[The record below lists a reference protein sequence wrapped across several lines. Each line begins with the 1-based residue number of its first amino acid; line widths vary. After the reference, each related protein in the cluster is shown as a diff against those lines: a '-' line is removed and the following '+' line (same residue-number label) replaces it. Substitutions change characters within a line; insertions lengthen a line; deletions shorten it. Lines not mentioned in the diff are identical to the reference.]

1 MNTLSNLVE
10 LLESK
15 NFHGK
20 QKDLNGFPY
29 INHLL
34 RVNLY
39 VNMFLNNL
47 SKYDEQCSH
56 PNFRNKISTVALLH
70 DVLEDCDDWNKN
82 KTYSQNNLEQFLK
95 DYLLANSQFNQQ
107 DVDDILATCQKLN
120 KNNFTDKQ
128 EYLDNLLTVS
138 NTNDIDKMALLVK
151 MMDTLD
157 NMNFFRMLQPNSKS
171 LSKLNLTDMDDL
183 PTIIGEFKPFLSKL
197 AEKLDDEIGNNN
209 EYAVKTVKRLKNYLS
224 NYELYRHNFIINF
237 LPAFISQQ
245 YVAHNTV
252 GTTGTV
258 GNEVAIGNE
267 ITVGTIG
274 HEVNEIEATLKE
286 IATLYHGKLIAPT
299 KINEINELARN
310 AISDQSLLQKNQKN
324 ISYIPD
330 YIEARRSKKQTKNKP

>member
-47 SKYDEQCSH
+47 SKHDEQCADL
-56 PNFRNKISTVALLH
+56 NFRNKISTVALLH

-82 KTYSQNNLEQFLK
+82 KTYSQTNLEQFLK

-107 DVDDILATCQKLN
+107 DVDDVLAACQKLN
-120 KNNFTDKQ
+120 KNNFADKQ
-128 EYLDNLLTVS
+128 EYLNNLLSTEGSATV
-138 NTNDIDKMALLVK
+138 NKMALLVK
-151 MMDTLD
+151 MADTLD

-209 EYAVKTVKRLKNYLS
+209 EYVTKTVKRLKNYLS
-224 NYELYRHNFIINF
+224 NYELYRYHFIGNF
-237 LPAFISQQ
+237 LPKFAYQQ
-245 YVAHNTV
+245 HMVRD
-252 GTTGTV
+252 
-258 GNEVAIGNE
+258 
-267 ITVGTIG
+267 TVGTIG

-286 IATLYHGKLIAPT
+286 ITTLYHGYMIAPT

-330 YIEARRSKKQTKNKP
+330 YIEARRLKKQTKNKP

>member
-39 VNMFLNNL
+39 VNMFLNSL
-47 SKYDEQCSH
+47 SKHDEQCADL
-56 PNFRNKISTVALLH
+56 NFRNKISTVALLH

-82 KTYSQNNLEQFLK
+82 KKYSQTNLEQFLK

-120 KNNFTDKQ
+120 KNNFADKQ
-128 EYLDNLLTVS
+128 EYLDNLLSTEGSATV
-138 NTNDIDKMALLVK
+138 NKMALLVK
-151 MMDTLD
+151 MADTLD

-183 PTIIGEFKPFLSKL
+183 PTIISDFKPFLSKL
-197 AEKLDDEIGNNN
+197 AGKLDDEIGNNN
-209 EYAVKTVKRLKNYLS
+209 EYATKTVKRLKNYLS
-224 NYELYRHNFIINF
+224 NYELYRYHFIGNF
-237 LPAFISQQ
+237 LPTFAYQQ
-245 YVAHNTV
+245 HMVRETYGYEVTV
-252 GTTGTV
+252 GAV
-258 GNEVAIGNE
+258 
-267 ITVGTIG
+267 G
-274 HEVNEIEATLKE
+274 HEVNEIKATLKE
-286 IATLYHGKLIAPT
+286 IATLYNGYLIAPT

>member
-1 MNTLSNLVE
+1 MNTLSNLIE

-20 QKDLNGFPY
+20 QKDLNGFHY

-47 SKYDEQCSH
+47 SKYDEQCADL
-56 PNFRNKISTVALLH
+56 NFRSKVSTVALLH

-82 KTYSQNNLEQFLK
+82 KTYSQTNLEQFLK
-95 DYLLANSQFNQQ
+95 DYLLAKSQFNQQ

-120 KNNFTDKQ
+120 KNNFSDKQ
-128 EYLDNLLTVS
+128 RYLDNLLSTEGS
-138 NTNDIDKMALLVK
+138 AIINKMALLIK
-151 MMDTLD
+151 MADTLD

-183 PTIIGEFKPFLSKL
+183 PTIISDFKPFLSKL
-197 AEKLDDEIGNNN
+197 AGKLNGEIGNNN

-224 NYELYRHNFIINF
+224 NYELYRYHFIGNF
-237 LPAFISQQ
+237 LPEFAYQQ
-245 YVAHNTV
+245 HMVSD
-252 GTTGTV
+252 
-258 GNEVAIGNE
+258 
-267 ITVGTIG
+267 TIG
-274 HEVNEIEATLKE
+274 HEVAIGTIGTVETTGYEVNEIETTLKE
-286 IATLYHGKLIAPT
+286 IATLYHGYMIAPT

-324 ISYIPD
+324 ISYLPD
-330 YIEARRSKKQTKNKP
+330 YIEVRRLKKETKTKP

>member
-1 MNTLSNLVE
+1 MITMNTLSNLVE

-39 VNMFLNNL
+39 ANMFLNNL
-47 SKYDEQCSH
+47 SKYDEQCADL
-56 PNFRNKISTVALLH
+56 NFRSKVSTVALLH

-82 KTYSQNNLEQFLK
+82 KTYSQTNLEQFLK
-95 DYLLANSQFNQQ
+95 DYLLAKSQFNQQ

-128 EYLDNLLTVS
+128 EYLDNLLSTNGSTTV
-138 NTNDIDKMALLVK
+138 NKMALLVK
-151 MMDTLD
+151 MADTLD

-224 NYELYRHNFIINF
+224 NYELYRYHFIGNF
-237 LPAFISQQ
+237 LPEFAYQQ
-245 YVAHNTV
+245 HMVCDTV
-252 GTTGTV
+252 GTV
-258 GNEVAIGNE
+258 
-267 ITVGTIG
+267 G
-274 HEVNEIEATLKE
+274 HEVEATLKE

-310 AISDQSLLQKNQKN
+310 AVSDQSLLQKNQKN
-324 ISYIPD
+324 ISYIPE
-330 YIEARRSKKQTKNKP
+330 YIEVRRLKKQTKNKP

>member
-39 VNMFLNNL
+39 ANMFLNNL
-47 SKYDEQCSH
+47 SKYDEQCADL
-56 PNFRNKISTVALLH
+56 NFRSKVSTVALLH
-70 DVLEDCDDWNKN
+70 DVLEDCDDWNKY
-82 KTYSQNNLEQFLK
+82 KTYSQINLEQFLK
-95 DYLLANSQFNQQ
+95 DYLLVNSQFNQQ

-128 EYLDNLLTVS
+128 EYLDNLLSTNGSTTV
-138 NTNDIDKMALLVK
+138 NKMALLVK
-151 MMDTLD
+151 MADTLD

-197 AEKLDDEIGNNN
+197 AEKLDNEIGNNN
-209 EYAVKTVKRLKNYLS
+209 EYAAKTVKRLKNYLS
-224 NYELYRHNFIINF
+224 NYELYRYHFIGKF
-237 LPAFISQQ
+237 LPKFAYQQ
-245 YVAHNTV
+245 HMVRDTIGTTGHEVA
-252 GTTGTV
+252 TGTV
-258 GNEVAIGNE
+258 GY
-267 ITVGTIG
+267 
-274 HEVNEIEATLKE
+274 EVNEIETTLKE
-286 IATLYHGKLIAPT
+286 IATLYHGYMIAPT

-310 AISDQSLLQKNQKN
+310 AVSDQSLLQKNQKN
-324 ISYIPD
+324 ISYLPD
-330 YIEARRSKKQTKNKP
+330 YIEARRLKKQTKNKP

>member
-39 VNMFLNNL
+39 VNMVLNNL
-47 SKYDEQCSH
+47 SKHDEQCADL
-56 PNFRNKISTVALLH
+56 NFRNKISTVALLH

-82 KTYSQNNLEQFLK
+82 KTYSQTNLEQFLK

-120 KNNFTDKQ
+120 KNNFADKQ

-151 MMDTLD
+151 MADTLD

-171 LSKLNLTDMDDL
+171 LSKLNLSDVDDL
-183 PTIIGEFKPFLSKL
+183 PTIISDFKPFLSKL
-197 AEKLDDEIGNNN
+197 AEKLDGEIGNNN

-224 NYELYRHNFIINF
+224 NYELYRYHFIGNF

-258 GNEVAIGNE
+258 GNEV
-267 ITVGTIG
+267 
-274 HEVNEIEATLKE
+274 NEIEATLKE
-286 IATLYHGKLIAPT
+286 ITTLYHGYMIAPT

-310 AISDQSLLQKNQKN
+310 AVSEQSLLQKNQKN
-324 ISYIPD
+324 ISYLPD
-330 YIEARRSKKQTKNKP
+330 YIEARRLKKQTKNKL

>member
-47 SKYDEQCSH
+47 SKHDEQCADL
-56 PNFRNKISTVALLH
+56 NFRNKISTVALLH

-82 KTYSQNNLEQFLK
+82 KTYSQTHLEQFLK
-95 DYLLANSQFNQQ
+95 DYLLANSKFNQQ
-107 DVDDILATCQKLN
+107 DVDDILAICQKLN

-128 EYLDNLLTVS
+128 KYLDNLLSTEGSATV
-138 NTNDIDKMALLVK
+138 NKMALLVK
-151 MMDTLD
+151 MADTLD

-197 AEKLDDEIGNNN
+197 AEKLDGEIGNNN
-209 EYAVKTVKRLKNYLS
+209 EYATKTVKRLKNYLS
-224 NYELYRHNFIINF
+224 NYELYRHKFIVNF

-252 GTTGTV
+252 VATGHEVATGTV
-258 GNEVAIGNE
+258 GNK
-267 ITVGTIG
+267 
-274 HEVNEIEATLKE
+274 VNEVQATLKE
-286 IATLYHGKLIAPT
+286 IATLYHGYMVAPT

-310 AISDQSLLQKNQKN
+310 AILDQSLLQKNQKN

>member
-1 MNTLSNLVE
+1 MNTLSNLIE

-47 SKYDEQCSH
+47 SKYDEQCADL
-56 PNFRNKISTVALLH
+56 NFRSKVSTVALLH

-82 KTYSQNNLEQFLK
+82 KTYSQTNLEQFLK
-95 DYLLANSQFNQQ
+95 DYLLAKSQFNQQ

-120 KNNFTDKQ
+120 KNNFSDKQ
-128 EYLDNLLTVS
+128 GYLDNLLSTEGS
-138 NTNDIDKMALLVK
+138 AIINKMALLIK
-151 MMDTLD
+151 MADTLD

-183 PTIIGEFKPFLSKL
+183 PTIISDFKPFLSKL
-197 AEKLDDEIGNNN
+197 AGKLDREIGNNN

-224 NYELYRHNFIINF
+224 NYELYRYNFIGNF
-237 LPAFISQQ
+237 LPAFAYQQ
-245 YVAHNTV
+245 HMVSD
-252 GTTGTV
+252 
-258 GNEVAIGNE
+258 
-267 ITVGTIG
+267 TIG
-274 HEVNEIEATLKE
+274 HEVAIGTVETTGYEVNEIETTLKE
-286 IATLYHGKLIAPT
+286 IANLYHGYMIAPT

-324 ISYIPD
+324 ISYLPD
-330 YIEARRSKKQTKNKP
+330 YIEVRRLKKQTKTKH

>member
-39 VNMFLNNL
+39 ANMFLNNL
-47 SKYDEQCSH
+47 SKYDEQCADL
-56 PNFRNKISTVALLH
+56 NFRSKVSTVALLH

-82 KTYSQNNLEQFLK
+82 KTYSHTNLEQFLK
-95 DYLLANSQFNQQ
+95 DYLLAKSQFNQQ

-120 KNNFTDKQ
+120 KNNFTYKQ

-151 MMDTLD
+151 MADTLD

-197 AEKLDDEIGNNN
+197 AEKLDGEIGNNN

-224 NYELYRHNFIINF
+224 NYELYRYHFIGNF
-237 LPAFISQQ
+237 LPEFAYQQ
-245 YVAHNTV
+245 HMVRDTV
-252 GTTGTV
+252 GTV
-258 GNEVAIGNE
+258 
-267 ITVGTIG
+267 G
-274 HEVNEIEATLKE
+274 HEVNEIKATLKE
-286 IATLYHGKLIAPT
+286 IATLYHGYMIAPT
-299 KINEINELARN
+299 KINEINELSRN
-310 AISDQSLLQKNQKN
+310 AVSDQSLLQKNQKN

-330 YIEARRSKKQTKNKP
+330 YIEARRLKKQTKNKP

>member
-39 VNMFLNNL
+39 ANMFLNNL
-47 SKYDEQCSH
+47 SKYDEQCADL
-56 PNFRNKISTVALLH
+56 NFRSKVSTVALLH

-82 KTYSQNNLEQFLK
+82 KTYSQTNLEQFLK

-128 EYLDNLLTVS
+128 EYLDNLLSTDSSATV
-138 NTNDIDKMALLVK
+138 NKMALLVK
-151 MMDTLD
+151 MADTLD

-171 LSKLNLTDMDDL
+171 LSKLNLTDMNDL
-183 PTIIGEFKPFLSKL
+183 PTIISEFKPFLSKL
-197 AEKLDDEIGNNN
+197 AEKLDGEIGNNN
-209 EYAVKTVKRLKNYLS
+209 EYATKTVKRLKNYLS
-224 NYELYRHNFIINF
+224 NYELYRYHFIGNF
-237 LPAFISQQ
+237 LPKFAYQQ
-245 YVAHNTV
+245 PMVRD
-252 GTTGTV
+252 
-258 GNEVAIGNE
+258 
-267 ITVGTIG
+267 TVGTIG
-274 HEVNEIEATLKE
+274 HEVEATLKE
-286 IATLYHGKLIAPT
+286 IATLYHGYMVAPT

-310 AISDQSLLQKNQKN
+310 AVSDQSLLQKNQKN
-324 ISYIPD
+324 ISYIPE
-330 YIEARRSKKQTKNKP
+330 YIETRRFKKQTKNKP

>member
-1 MNTLSNLVE
+1 VITMNTLSNLVE

-47 SKYDEQCSH
+47 SKHDEQCADL
-56 PNFRNKISTVALLH
+56 NFRNKISTVALLH

-82 KTYSQNNLEQFLK
+82 KTYSQTNLEQFLK

-107 DVDDILATCQKLN
+107 DVDDVLAACQKLN
-120 KNNFTDKQ
+120 KNNFADKQ
-128 EYLDNLLTVS
+128 EYLNNLLSTEGSATV
-138 NTNDIDKMALLVK
+138 NKMALLVK
-151 MMDTLD
+151 MADTLD

-209 EYAVKTVKRLKNYLS
+209 EYAAKTVKRLKNYLS
-224 NYELYRHNFIINF
+224 NYELYRYHFIGKF
-237 LPAFISQQ
+237 LPKFAYQQ
-245 YVAHNTV
+245 HMVRDTI
-252 GTTGTV
+252 GTTGH
-258 GNEVAIGNE
+258 EVAIGYE
-267 ITVGTIG
+267 IK
-274 HEVNEIEATLKE
+274 ATLKE
-286 IATLYHGKLIAPT
+286 IATLYHGYMIAPT

-310 AISDQSLLQKNQKN
+310 AVSDQSLLQKNQKN
-324 ISYIPD
+324 ISYLPD
-330 YIEARRSKKQTKNKP
+330 YIEARRLKKQTKNKP

>member
-15 NFHGK
+15 NFHGT

-47 SKYDEQCSH
+47 SKHDEQCADL
-56 PNFRNKISTVALLH
+56 NFRNKISTVALLH

-82 KTYSQNNLEQFLK
+82 KTYLQTNLEQFLK

-107 DVDDILATCQKLN
+107 DVDEIIATCQKLN

-151 MMDTLD
+151 MADTLD

-171 LSKLNLTDMDDL
+171 LSKLNLSDVDDL
-183 PTIIGEFKPFLSKL
+183 PTIISDFKPFLSKL
-197 AEKLDDEIGNNN
+197 AEKLDGEIGNNN
-209 EYAVKTVKRLKNYLS
+209 EYATKTVKRLKNYLS
-224 NYELYRHNFIINF
+224 NYELYRHKFIVNF

-252 GTTGTV
+252 GTTGH
-258 GNEVAIGNE
+258 EV
-267 ITVGTIG
+267 TIG
-274 HEVNEIEATLKE
+274 QATLKE

-310 AISDQSLLQKNQKN
+310 AILDQSLLQKNQKN
-324 ISYIPD
+324 ISYLPD
-330 YIEARRSKKQTKNKP
+330 YIEARRLKKQTKNKP

>member
-39 VNMFLNNL
+39 ANMFLNNL
-47 SKYDEQCSH
+47 SKYDEQCADL
-56 PNFRNKISTVALLH
+56 NFRSKVSTVALLH

-82 KTYSQNNLEQFLK
+82 KTYSQTNLEQFLK
-95 DYLLANSQFNQQ
+95 DYLLAKSQFNQQ

-128 EYLDNLLTVS
+128 EYLDNLLSTNGSTTV
-138 NTNDIDKMALLVK
+138 NKMALLVK
-151 MMDTLD
+151 MADTLD

-224 NYELYRHNFIINF
+224 NYELYRYHFIGNF
-237 LPAFISQQ
+237 LPEFAYQQ
-245 YVAHNTV
+245 HMVCDTV
-252 GTTGTV
+252 GTV
-258 GNEVAIGNE
+258 
-267 ITVGTIG
+267 G
-274 HEVNEIEATLKE
+274 HEVEATLKE

-310 AISDQSLLQKNQKN
+310 AVSDQSLLQKNQKN
-324 ISYIPD
+324 ISYIPE
-330 YIEARRSKKQTKNKP
+330 YIEVRRLKKQTKNKP

>member
-39 VNMFLNNL
+39 ANMFLNNL
-47 SKYDEQCSH
+47 SKYDEQCADL
-56 PNFRNKISTVALLH
+56 NFRSKVSIVALLH

-82 KTYSQNNLEQFLK
+82 KTYSQTNLEQFLK
-95 DYLLANSQFNQQ
+95 DYLLAKSQFNQQ

-151 MMDTLD
+151 MADTLD

-224 NYELYRHNFIINF
+224 NYELYRYHFIGNF

-258 GNEVAIGNE
+258 GNEVNE
-267 ITVGTIG
+267 V
-274 HEVNEIEATLKE
+274 EATLKE
-286 IATLYHGKLIAPT
+286 IATLYHGYMIAPT

-310 AISDQSLLQKNQKN
+310 AVSNQSLLQKNQKN

>member
-15 NFHGK
+15 NLHGK
-20 QKDLNGFPY
+20 QKDSNGIPY

-39 VNMFLNNL
+39 VNMFLNSL
-47 SKYDEQCSH
+47 SKHDEQCADL
-56 PNFRNKISTVALLH
+56 NFRNKISTVALLH

-82 KTYSQNNLEQFLK
+82 KTYSQTNLEQFLK

-120 KNNFTDKQ
+120 KNNFADKQ
-128 EYLDNLLTVS
+128 EYLDNLLSADGSTAV
-138 NTNDIDKMALLVK
+138 NKMALLVK
-151 MMDTLD
+151 MADTLD

-171 LSKLNLTDMDDL
+171 LSKLNLSDVNDL
-183 PTIIGEFKPFLSKL
+183 PTIISDFKLFLSKL

-209 EYAVKTVKRLKNYLS
+209 EYVVKTVKRLKNYLS
-224 NYELYRHNFIINF
+224 NYELYRYHFIGNF
-237 LPAFISQQ
+237 LPEFAYQQ
-245 YVAHNTV
+245 HMVRD
-252 GTTGTV
+252 
-258 GNEVAIGNE
+258 
-267 ITVGTIG
+267 TVGTIG
-274 HEVNEIEATLKE
+274 HEVNEIKATLKE

-310 AISDQSLLQKNQKN
+310 AVSDQSLLQKNQKN
-324 ISYIPD
+324 ISYIPE
-330 YIEARRSKKQTKNKP
+330 YIEVRRLKKQTKNKP

>member
-39 VNMFLNNL
+39 ANMFLNNL

-82 KTYSQNNLEQFLK
+82 KTYSQTNLEQFLK

-128 EYLDNLLTVS
+128 EYLDNLLSTDGSTTV
-138 NTNDIDKMALLVK
+138 NKMALLVK
-151 MMDTLD
+151 MADTLD
-157 NMNFFRMLQPNSKS
+157 NMNFFRMLQLNSKS

-209 EYAVKTVKRLKNYLS
+209 EYVVKTVKRLKNYLS
-224 NYELYRHNFIINF
+224 NYELYRYHFIGNF
-237 LPAFISQQ
+237 LPEFAYQQ
-245 YVAHNTV
+245 HMVRDTI
-252 GTTGTV
+252 GTTGH
-258 GNEVAIGNE
+258 EVAIGY
-267 ITVGTIG
+267 
-274 HEVNEIEATLKE
+274 EIEATLKE
-286 IATLYHGKLIAPT
+286 ITTLYHGYMIAPT

>member
-1 MNTLSNLVE
+1 MITMNTLSNLVE

-39 VNMFLNNL
+39 VNMFLNGL
-47 SKYDEQCSH
+47 SKYDEQCVDL
-56 PNFRNKISTVALLH
+56 NFRNKISTVALLH

-95 DYLLANSQFNQQ
+95 DYLLTKFTNSQFNQQ

-120 KNNFTDKQ
+120 KNNFADKQ

-151 MMDTLD
+151 MADTLD

-183 PTIIGEFKPFLSKL
+183 PTIISEFKPFLSKL
-197 AEKLDDEIGNNN
+197 AEKLDGETGNNN
-209 EYAVKTVKRLKNYLS
+209 EYAVKIVKRLKNYLS
-224 NYELYRHNFIINF
+224 NYELYRYHFIGNF
-237 LPAFISQQ
+237 LPEFAYQQ
-245 YVAHNTV
+245 HMVRD
-252 GTTGTV
+252 
-258 GNEVAIGNE
+258 
-267 ITVGTIG
+267 TVGTIG
-274 HEVNEIEATLKE
+274 HEVATGTVGYEVNEVEATLKE
-286 IATLYHGKLIAPT
+286 IATLYHGYMIAPT

-310 AISDQSLLQKNQKN
+310 AVSNQSLLQKNRKN
-324 ISYIPD
+324 ISYLTD
-330 YIEARRSKKQTKNKP
+330 YIEARRLKKQTKNKL

>member
-39 VNMFLNNL
+39 ANMFLNNL
-47 SKYDEQCSH
+47 SKYDEQCADL
-56 PNFRNKISTVALLH
+56 NFRSKVSTVALLH

-82 KTYSQNNLEQFLK
+82 KTYSQTNLEQFLK
-95 DYLLANSQFNQQ
+95 DYLLAKSQFNQQ

-128 EYLDNLLTVS
+128 EYLDNLLSTDSSATV
-138 NTNDIDKMALLVK
+138 NKMALLVK
-151 MMDTLD
+151 MADTLD

-183 PTIIGEFKPFLSKL
+183 PTIINDFKPFLSKL
-197 AEKLDDEIGNNN
+197 AGKLDDEIGNNN
-209 EYAVKTVKRLKNYLS
+209 EYATKTVKRLKNYLS
-224 NYELYRHNFIINF
+224 NYELYRHKFIVNF

-252 GTTGTV
+252 TV
-258 GNEVAIGNE
+258 G
-267 ITVGTIG
+267 
-274 HEVNEIEATLKE
+274 HEIEATLKE
-286 IATLYHGKLIAPT
+286 IATLYHGYMIAPT

-310 AISDQSLLQKNQKN
+310 AVLDQSLLQKNQKN

>member
-39 VNMFLNNL
+39 VNMFLNSL
-47 SKYDEQCSH
+47 SKHDKQCADL
-56 PNFRNKISTVALLH
+56 NFRNKISTVALLH

-82 KTYSQNNLEQFLK
+82 KTYSQTNLEQLLK

-120 KNNFTDKQ
+120 KNNFADKQ
-128 EYLDNLLTVS
+128 EYLDNLLSTDSSATV
-138 NTNDIDKMALLVK
+138 NKMALLVK
-151 MMDTLD
+151 MADTLD

-197 AEKLDDEIGNNN
+197 AEKLDGEIGNNN
-209 EYAVKTVKRLKNYLS
+209 EYATKTVKRLKNYLS
-224 NYELYRHNFIINF
+224 NYELYSHNFIINF
-237 LPAFISQQ
+237 LPVFISQQ
-245 YVAHNTV
+245 YMGREAY
-252 GTTGTV
+252 
-258 GNEVAIGNE
+258 GNE
-267 ITVGTIG
+267 ITVGTVG
-274 HEVNEIEATLKE
+274 HEVNEIKATLKE
-286 IATLYHGKLIAPT
+286 ITTLYHGYMIAPT

-310 AISDQSLLQKNQKN
+310 AVSDQSLLQKNQKN

>member
-1 MNTLSNLVE
+1 MITMNTLSNLVE

-39 VNMFLNNL
+39 ANMFLNNL
-47 SKYDEQCSH
+47 SKYDEQCADL
-56 PNFRNKISTVALLH
+56 NFRSKVSTVALLH

-95 DYLLANSQFNQQ
+95 DYLLAKSQFNQQ

-128 EYLDNLLTVS
+128 EYLDNLLSADGSTAV
-138 NTNDIDKMALLVK
+138 NKMALLVK
-151 MMDTLD
+151 MADTLD

-171 LSKLNLTDMDDL
+171 LSKLNLSDVNDL
-183 PTIIGEFKPFLSKL
+183 PTIISDFKPFLSKL

-209 EYAVKTVKRLKNYLS
+209 EYVVKTVKRLKNYLS
-224 NYELYRHNFIINF
+224 NYELYRHKFIVNF

-252 GTTGTV
+252 VATGHEVATGTV
-258 GNEVAIGNE
+258 GNK
-267 ITVGTIG
+267 
-274 HEVNEIEATLKE
+274 VNEVQATLKE
-286 IATLYHGKLIAPT
+286 IATLYHGYMVAPT

>member
-47 SKYDEQCSH
+47 SKHDEQCADL
-56 PNFRNKISTVALLH
+56 NFRNKIATVALLH

-82 KTYSQNNLEQFLK
+82 KTYSQTNLEQFLK
-95 DYLLANSQFNQQ
+95 DYLLANSQFNQH

-128 EYLDNLLTVS
+128 EYLDNLLTIS

-151 MMDTLD
+151 MADTLD

-171 LSKLNLTDMDDL
+171 LSKLNLSDVNDL
-183 PTIIGEFKPFLSKL
+183 PTIINEFKLFISKF
-197 AEKLDDEIGNNN
+197 
-209 EYAVKTVKRLKNYLS
+209 LKNWIMRLA
-224 NYELYRHNFIINF
+224 IITNM
-237 LPAFISQQ
+237 L
-245 YVAHNTV
+245 
-252 GTTGTV
+252 
-258 GNEVAIGNE
+258 
-267 ITVGTIG
+267 
-274 HEVNEIEATLKE
+274 
-286 IATLYHGKLIAPT
+286 
-299 KINEINELARN
+299 
-310 AISDQSLLQKNQKN
+310 
-324 ISYIPD
+324 
-330 YIEARRSKKQTKNKP
+330 KKQ

>member
-47 SKYDEQCSH
+47 SKHDEQCADL
-56 PNFRNKISTVALLH
+56 NFRNKISTVALLH

-82 KTYSQNNLEQFLK
+82 KTYSQTNLEQFLK

-120 KNNFTDKQ
+120 KNNFADKQ
-128 EYLDNLLTVS
+128 EYLDNLLSTEGSATV
-138 NTNDIDKMALLVK
+138 NKMALLVK
-151 MMDTLD
+151 MADTLD
-157 NMNFFRMLQPNSKS
+157 NMNFFRILQPNSKS

-197 AEKLDDEIGNNN
+197 AEKLDWEIGNNN
-209 EYAVKTVKRLKNYLS
+209 EYATKTVKRLKNYLS
-224 NYELYRHNFIINF
+224 NYELYRYHFIGNF
-237 LPAFISQQ
+237 LPTFTYQQ
-245 YVAHNTV
+245 YVARDAI
-252 GTTGTV
+252 GTTGH
-258 GNEVAIGNE
+258 EVA
-267 ITVGTIG
+267 TGTAG
-274 HEVNEIEATLKE
+274 YEVETTLKE

-310 AISDQSLLQKNQKN
+310 AILDRSLLQKNQKN
-324 ISYIPD
+324 ISYLPD
-330 YIEARRSKKQTKNKP
+330 YIEARRLKKQTKNKP

>member
-1 MNTLSNLVE
+1 MITMNTLSNLVE

-39 VNMFLNNL
+39 VNMFLNSL
-47 SKYDEQCSH
+47 SKHDEQCTDL
-56 PNFRNKISTVALLH
+56 NFRNKISTVALLH

-82 KTYSQNNLEQFLK
+82 KTYSQTNLEQFLK
-95 DYLLANSQFNQQ
+95 DYLLENSQFNQQ

-120 KNNFTDKQ
+120 KNNFADKQ

-138 NTNDIDKMALLVK
+138 NTNDIDKMALLIK
-151 MMDTLD
+151 MADTLD

-171 LSKLNLTDMDDL
+171 LSKLNLSDMNDL
-183 PTIIGEFKPFLSKL
+183 PTLIGEFKPFLSKL
-197 AEKLDDEIGNNN
+197 AEKLDGEISNNN
-209 EYAVKTVKRLKNYLS
+209 EYATKTVKRLKNYLS
-224 NYELYRHNFIINF
+224 NYELYRHKFIVNF

-245 YVAHNTV
+245 YVVHNTV
-252 GTTGTV
+252 GTTG
-258 GNEVAIGNE
+258 NEVATG
-267 ITVGTIG
+267 TVGY
-274 HEVNEIEATLKE
+274 EVNEIETTLKE

>member
-1 MNTLSNLVE
+1 MITMNTLSNLVE

-39 VNMFLNNL
+39 VNMVLNNL
-47 SKYDEQCSH
+47 SKHDEQCADL
-56 PNFRNKISTVALLH
+56 NFRNKISTVALLH

-82 KTYSQNNLEQFLK
+82 KTYSQTNLEQFLK

-120 KNNFTDKQ
+120 KNNFADKQ

-151 MMDTLD
+151 MADTLD

-171 LSKLNLTDMDDL
+171 LSKLNLSDVDDL
-183 PTIIGEFKPFLSKL
+183 PTIISDFKPFLSKL
-197 AEKLDDEIGNNN
+197 AEKLDGEIGNNN

-224 NYELYRHNFIINF
+224 NYELYRYHFIGNF

-258 GNEVAIGNE
+258 GNEV
-267 ITVGTIG
+267 
-274 HEVNEIEATLKE
+274 NEIEATLKE
-286 IATLYHGKLIAPT
+286 ITTLYHGYMIAPT

-310 AISDQSLLQKNQKN
+310 AVSEQSLLQKNQKN
-324 ISYIPD
+324 ISYLPD
-330 YIEARRSKKQTKNKP
+330 YIEARRLKKQTKNKL

>member
-10 LLESK
+10 LLEAK

-39 VNMFLNNL
+39 VNMFLNGL
-47 SKYDEQCSH
+47 SKYDEQCIDL
-56 PNFRNKISTVALLH
+56 NFRNKISTVALLH

-95 DYLLANSQFNQQ
+95 DYLLTKFTNSQFNQQ

-120 KNNFTDKQ
+120 KNNFADKQ
-128 EYLDNLLTVS
+128 EYLDNLLSTDSSATV
-138 NTNDIDKMALLVK
+138 NKMALLVK
-151 MMDTLD
+151 MADTLD

-197 AEKLDDEIGNNN
+197 AGKLDGEIGNNN
-209 EYAVKTVKRLKNYLS
+209 EYATKTVKRLKNYLS

-245 YVAHNTV
+245 YMGREAY
-252 GTTGTV
+252 
-258 GNEVAIGNE
+258 GNE
-267 ITVGTIG
+267 ITVGTVG
-274 HEVNEIEATLKE
+274 HEVNEIKATLKE
-286 IATLYHGKLIAPT
+286 ITTLYHGYMIAPT

-310 AISDQSLLQKNQKN
+310 AVSDQSLLQKNQKN

>member
-39 VNMFLNNL
+39 ANMFLNNL
-47 SKYDEQCSH
+47 SKYDEQCADL
-56 PNFRNKISTVALLH
+56 NFRSKVSTVALLH

-95 DYLLANSQFNQQ
+95 DYLLAKSQFNQQ

-128 EYLDNLLTVS
+128 EYLDNLLSADGSTAV
-138 NTNDIDKMALLVK
+138 NKMALLVK
-151 MMDTLD
+151 MADTLD

-171 LSKLNLTDMDDL
+171 LSKLNLSDVNDL
-183 PTIIGEFKPFLSKL
+183 PTIISDFKPFLSKL

-209 EYAVKTVKRLKNYLS
+209 EYVVKTVKRLKNYLS
-224 NYELYRHNFIINF
+224 NYELYRHKFIVNF

-252 GTTGTV
+252 VATGHEVATGTV
-258 GNEVAIGNE
+258 GNK
-267 ITVGTIG
+267 
-274 HEVNEIEATLKE
+274 VNEVQATLKE
-286 IATLYHGKLIAPT
+286 IATLYHGYMVAPT

>member
-1 MNTLSNLVE
+1 MITMNTLSNLVE

-47 SKYDEQCSH
+47 SKHDEQCADL
-56 PNFRNKISTVALLH
+56 NFRNKIATVALLH

-82 KTYSQNNLEQFLK
+82 KTYSQTNLEQFLK
-95 DYLLANSQFNQQ
+95 DYLLANSQFNQH

-128 EYLDNLLTVS
+128 EYLDNLLTIS

-151 MMDTLD
+151 MADTLD
-157 NMNFFRMLQPNSKS
+157 NINFFRMLQLNSKS
-171 LSKLNLTDMDDL
+171 LSKLNLSDVNDL
-183 PTIIGEFKPFLSKL
+183 PTIISDFKPFLSKL
-197 AEKLDDEIGNNN
+197 STKLDNEIKNNNN
-209 EYAVKTVKRLKNYLS
+209 EYAKKTVKRLQNYLS
-224 NYELYRHNFIINF
+224 NYELYRYNFIVNF
-237 LPAFISQQ
+237 LPEFDSQQ
-245 YVAHNTV
+245 HVVYETSVEHNPHEMHKVAY
-252 GTTGTV
+252 GD
-258 GNEVAIGNE
+258 EVKE
-267 ITVGTIG
+267 IQT
-274 HEVNEIEATLKE
+274 TLKK
-286 IATLYHGKLIAPT
+286 IASLYHGYFIAPT

-310 AISDQSLLQKNQKN
+310 AISDHSLLQKNQQS
-324 ISYIPD
+324 ISYTPD
-330 YIEARRSKKQTKNKP
+330 YIERRRNRL

>member
-47 SKYDEQCSH
+47 SKHDEQCADL
-56 PNFRNKISTVALLH
+56 NFRNKISTVALLH

-82 KTYSQNNLEQFLK
+82 KTYSQTNLEQFLK

-107 DVDDILATCQKLN
+107 DVDDVLAACQKLN
-120 KNNFTDKQ
+120 KNNFADKQ
-128 EYLDNLLTVS
+128 EYLNNLLSTEGSATV
-138 NTNDIDKMALLVK
+138 NKMALLVK
-151 MMDTLD
+151 MADTLD

-209 EYAVKTVKRLKNYLS
+209 EYVTKTVKRLKNYLS
-224 NYELYRHNFIINF
+224 NYELYRYHFIGNF
-237 LPAFISQQ
+237 LPKFAYQQ
-245 YVAHNTV
+245 HMVRDTV
-252 GTTGTV
+252 GTV
-258 GNEVAIGNE
+258 D
-267 ITVGTIG
+267 
-274 HEVNEIEATLKE
+274 HEVNEIKATLKE

-310 AISDQSLLQKNQKN
+310 AVSDQSLLQKNQKN
-324 ISYIPD
+324 ISYIPE
-330 YIEARRSKKQTKNKP
+330 YIEVRRSKKQTKNKP

>member
-39 VNMFLNNL
+39 ANMFLNNL
-47 SKYDEQCSH
+47 SKYDEQCADL
-56 PNFRNKISTVALLH
+56 NFRSKVSTVALLH

-151 MMDTLD
+151 MADTLD

-183 PTIIGEFKPFLSKL
+183 PTIIGDFKPFLSKL
-197 AEKLDDEIGNNN
+197 AGKLDDEIGNNN
-209 EYAVKTVKRLKNYLS
+209 EYATKTVKRLKNYLS
-224 NYELYRHNFIINF
+224 NYELYRYHFIGNF
-237 LPAFISQQ
+237 LPTFAYQQ
-245 YVAHNTV
+245 RHMGYAVHEVATGTAGTV
-252 GTTGTV
+252 GTTGYKVTI
-258 GNEVAIGNE
+258 GNEV
-267 ITVGTIG
+267 TVGQ
-274 HEVNEIEATLKE
+274 ATLKE
-286 IATLYHGKLIAPT
+286 IATLYHCKLIAPT

-310 AISDQSLLQKNQKN
+310 AISDNSLLQKNQKN
-324 ISYIPD
+324 ISYLPD
-330 YIEARRSKKQTKNKP
+330 YIEARRLKKQTKNKP

>member
-34 RVNLY
+34 QVNLY

-95 DYLLANSQFNQQ
+95 DYLLAKSQFNQQ

-128 EYLDNLLTVS
+128 EYLDNLLSADGSTAV
-138 NTNDIDKMALLVK
+138 NKMALLVK
-151 MMDTLD
+151 MADTLD

-183 PTIIGEFKPFLSKL
+183 PTIISDFKPFLSKL

-209 EYAVKTVKRLKNYLS
+209 EYVVKTVKRLKNYLS
-224 NYELYRHNFIINF
+224 NYELYRHKFIVNF

-258 GNEVAIGNE
+258 GNEV
-267 ITVGTIG
+267 
-274 HEVNEIEATLKE
+274 NEIEATLKE
-286 IATLYHGKLIAPT
+286 ITTLYHGYMIAPT

-310 AISDQSLLQKNQKN
+310 AVSEQSLLQKNQKN
-324 ISYIPD
+324 ISYLPD
-330 YIEARRSKKQTKNKP
+330 YIEARRLKKQTKNKL

>member
-39 VNMFLNNL
+39 TNMFLNNL
-47 SKYDEQCSH
+47 SKYDERCADL
-56 PNFRNKISTVALLH
+56 NFRSKVSTVALLH

-128 EYLDNLLTVS
+128 EYLDNLLSTEGAATV
-138 NTNDIDKMALLVK
+138 NKMALLVK
-151 MMDTLD
+151 MADTLD

-197 AEKLDDEIGNNN
+197 AEKLDGEIGNNN
-209 EYAVKTVKRLKNYLS
+209 EYAAKTVKRLKNYLS
-224 NYELYRHNFIINF
+224 NYELYRHKFIVNF

-245 YVAHNTV
+245 YMAHNTV
-252 GTTGTV
+252 GTTGH
-258 GNEVAIGNE
+258 EVAIGYEVE
-267 ITVGTIG
+267 I
-274 HEVNEIEATLKE
+274 TLKE

-310 AISDQSLLQKNQKN
+310 AVSDQSLLHKNQKN
-324 ISYIPD
+324 ISYLPD

>member
-1 MNTLSNLVE
+1 M
-10 LLESK
+10 
-15 NFHGK
+15 
-20 QKDLNGFPY
+20 
-29 INHLL
+29 L

-39 VNMFLNNL
+39 VNMFLNSL
-47 SKYDEQCSH
+47 SKHDEQCTDL
-56 PNFRNKISTVALLH
+56 NFRNKISTVALLH

-82 KTYSQNNLEQFLK
+82 KTYSQTNLEQFLK
-95 DYLLANSQFNQQ
+95 DYLLENSQFNQQ

-120 KNNFTDKQ
+120 KNNFADKQ

-138 NTNDIDKMALLVK
+138 NTNDIDKMALLIK
-151 MMDTLD
+151 MADTLD

-171 LSKLNLTDMDDL
+171 LSKLNLSDMNDL
-183 PTIIGEFKPFLSKL
+183 PTLIGEFKPFLSKL
-197 AEKLDDEIGNNN
+197 AEKLDGEISNNN
-209 EYAVKTVKRLKNYLS
+209 EYATKTVKRLKNYLS
-224 NYELYRHNFIINF
+224 NYELYRHKFIVNF

-245 YVAHNTV
+245 YVVHNTV
-252 GTTGTV
+252 GTTG
-258 GNEVAIGNE
+258 NEVATG
-267 ITVGTIG
+267 TVGY
-274 HEVNEIEATLKE
+274 EVNEIETTLKE

>member
-1 MNTLSNLVE
+1 MITMNTLSNLVE

-47 SKYDEQCSH
+47 SKHDEQCADL
-56 PNFRNKISTVALLH
+56 NFRNKISTVALLH

-82 KTYSQNNLEQFLK
+82 KTYSQTNLEQFLK

-107 DVDDILATCQKLN
+107 DVDDVLAACQKLN
-120 KNNFTDKQ
+120 KNNFADKQ
-128 EYLDNLLTVS
+128 EYLNNLLSTEGSATV
-138 NTNDIDKMALLVK
+138 NKMALLVK
-151 MMDTLD
+151 MADTLD

-183 PTIIGEFKPFLSKL
+183 PTIINDFKPFLSKL
-197 AEKLDDEIGNNN
+197 AGKLDDEIGNNN
-209 EYAVKTVKRLKNYLS
+209 EYATKTVKRLKNYLS
-224 NYELYRHNFIINF
+224 NYELYRHKFIVNF

-252 GTTGTV
+252 TV
-258 GNEVAIGNE
+258 G
-267 ITVGTIG
+267 
-274 HEVNEIEATLKE
+274 HEIEATLKE
-286 IATLYHGKLIAPT
+286 IATLYHGYMIAPT

-310 AISDQSLLQKNQKN
+310 AVLDQSLLQKNQKN

>member
-39 VNMFLNNL
+39 ANMFLNNL
-47 SKYDEQCSH
+47 SKYDEQCADL
-56 PNFRNKISTVALLH
+56 NFRSKVSTVALLH

-95 DYLLANSQFNQQ
+95 DYLLAKSQFNQQ

-128 EYLDNLLTVS
+128 EYLDNLLSADGSTAV
-138 NTNDIDKMALLVK
+138 NKMALLVK
-151 MMDTLD
+151 MADTLD

-209 EYAVKTVKRLKNYLS
+209 EYAAKTVKRLKNYLS
-224 NYELYRHNFIINF
+224 NYELYRHNFIVNF

-252 GTTGTV
+252 ETTGHEVATGTV
-258 GNEVAIGNE
+258 GY
-267 ITVGTIG
+267 
-274 HEVNEIEATLKE
+274 EVNEIETTLKE
-286 IATLYHGKLIAPT
+286 IATLYHRYMIAPT

-310 AISDQSLLQKNQKN
+310 AISDHSLLQKNQKN
-324 ISYIPD
+324 ISYLPD
-330 YIEARRSKKQTKNKP
+330 YIEARRLKKQTKNKP